1 MWVVHFALGLTA
13 LYAAVITAMY
23 FAQTWLLFPTALA
36 GAAPVPTSTQYLEV
50 KTHDG
55 ESLAGMRIR
64 SVGAKAEG
72 APTLVGFGGNAWN
85 AWTMAGWGTKDLLFR
100 AKRGRLRRRLRPNPV
115 ARPEAR

>member
-1 MWVVHFALGLTA
+1 MHSIRTETMWVVHFALGLTA
-13 LYAAVITAMY
+13 LYAAIITAMY

-36 GAAPVPTSTQYLEV
+36 RAAAVQPLTSTQYLEV

-72 APTLVGFGGNAWN
+72 ALSGRRPADRS
-85 AWTMAGWGTKDLLFR
+85 GWSWSSIAHERSDIEPASVK
-100 AKRGRLRRRLRPNPV
+100 GRMP
-115 ARPEAR
+115 